1 MGSRAETRTWVGQ
14 LKAETPVWADTE
26 MPSSRFTWTRPT
38 THIYSYNREA
48 QNIIS
53 SRSARA
59 TSVTA
64 NESRSAMTS
73 TSESTMRSS
82 RAASVAATSDN
93 FSGYSGYYGRQLA
106 QIMQKQGPTAAAAAV
121 PVRES
126 LRAGYPAPTIY
137 PNKVIAGV
145 ASASGSASAS
155 SSTSVVRSTA
165 VSTKETTTTE
175 SKISREQVL
184 RAQSESI
191 EYGKR
196 SKSQA
201 LRRAEMH
208 AASSG
213 KDPRHTVLPRSLGD
227 DICKV
232 VADLLI
238 SPYESKEVNAA
249 KASYAQGRLKVDRM
263 EKQLQNLT
271 DSAMSYKSIY
281 AKSAAQMAREAM
293 EACEQEAA
301 SSKKVRRTVVEESS
315 RRVAAA

>member
-1 MGSRAETRTWVGQ
+1 
-14 LKAETPVWADTE
+14 

-59 TSVTA
+59 TSVAA

-126 LRAGYPAPTIY
+126 LRAGSPAPTIY
-137 PNKVIAGV
+137 PNKAV
-145 ASASGSASAS
+145 ATSASGSASAS
-155 SSTSVVRSTA
+155 SSTSVARSTA

-232 VADLLI
+232 VADLHI

-263 EKQLQNLT
+263 EKQLQHLT

>member
-1 MGSRAETRTWVGQ
+1 MGSRAEAGRGEAEQ
-14 LKAETPVWADTE
+14 LEAAVNNQQSIVN
-26 MPSSRFTWTRPT
+26 MPSSRWTWTRPT

-48 QNIIS
+48 QNILG

-59 TSVTA
+59 TSVAAT
-64 NESRSAMTS
+64 ESRSALTS
-73 TSESTMRSS
+73 TSESNVRSS
-82 RAASVAATSDN
+82 RAASVAASSDS
-93 FSGYSGYYGRQLA
+93 FQGYSGYYGRQMAL
-106 QIMQKQGPTAAAAAV
+106 IMQKQGPTAAAV
-121 PVRES
+121 PISES
-126 LRAGYPAPTIY
+126 LRAGSPAPTVY
-137 PNKVIAGV
+137 PRKAI
-145 ASASGSASAS
+145 ASASASASAS
-155 SSTSVVRSTA
+155 SSSMAARSTA
-165 VSTKETTTTE
+165 VSTQQTTTIE
-175 SKISREQVL
+175 SKLTREQVMK
-184 RAQSESI
+184 AQSESI

-208 AASSG
+208 AVSSG

-232 VADLLI
+232 VADLHI

-263 EKQLQNLT
+263 EKQLQCLT
-271 DSAMSYKSIY
+271 DSAMSYKSSY
-281 AKSAAQMAREAM
+281 SKSASQMAREAM

>member
-1 MGSRAETRTWVGQ
+1 MGSQAEAGKG
-14 LKAETPVWADTE
+14 KAEQGTAFRLIVR
-26 MPSSRFTWTRPT
+26 MPSSRWTWTRPT

-48 QNIIS
+48 QNVLS

-59 TSVTA
+59 TSVAA
-64 NESRSAMTS
+64 NESKSTLAS
-73 TSESTMRSS
+73 TSESNLRSS
-82 RAASVAATSDN
+82 RASSVAASTDS
-93 FSGYSGYYGRQLA
+93 FTGYSGYYGRQMAL
-106 QIMQKQGPTAAAAAV
+106 IMQKQGPTAAAAAV
-121 PVRES
+121 PISES
-126 LRAGYPAPTIY
+126 LRAGSPAPTIY
-137 PNKVIAGV
+137 PKKAATSASATT
-145 ASASGSASAS
+145 ASAS
-155 SSTSVVRSTA
+155 RSTA
-165 VSTKETTTTE
+165 ISNKETTTTE
-175 SKISREQVL
+175 TKLTREQVL
-184 RAQSESI
+184 KAQSESI

-201 LRRAEMH
+201 LRRAESH
-208 AASSG
+208 AVSSG

-232 VADLLI
+232 VADLHI
-238 SPYESKEVNAA
+238 SPYETKEVNAA

-263 EKQLQNLT
+263 EKQLQHVT

-281 AKSAAQMAREAM
+281 TKSAAQMAREAL

>member
-1 MGSRAETRTWVGQ
+1 VQ
-14 LKAETPVWADTE
+14 LSKVK
-26 MPSSRFTWTRPT
+26 MPSSRWTWTRPT

-48 QNIIS
+48 QNIMS

-59 TSVTA
+59 TSVAA
-64 NESRSAMTS
+64 NESRSALTS
-73 TSESTMRSS
+73 TSESNVRSS
-82 RAASVAATSDN
+82 RAASVAASSDS
-93 FSGYSGYYGRQLA
+93 FSGYSGYYGRQMAL
-106 QIMQKQGPTAAAAAV
+106 IMQKQGPTAAAAAV
-121 PVRES
+121 PISES
-126 LRAGYPAPTIY
+126 LRAGSPAPTVY
-137 PNKVIAGV
+137 PRKAIAT
-145 ASASGSASAS
+145 ASASASASAS
-155 SSTSVVRSTA
+155 SASVARSTA
-165 VSTKETTTTE
+165 VSTQQTTTTTE
-175 SKISREQVL
+175 SKLTREQVL
-184 RAQSESI
+184 KAQSESI

-208 AASSG
+208 AVSSG

-232 VADLLI
+232 VADLHI

-263 EKQLQNLT
+263 EKQLQSLT
-271 DSAMSYKSIY
+271 DTAMSYKSIY
-281 AKSAAQMAREAM
+281 SKSAAQMAREAM

>member
-1 MGSRAETRTWVGQ
+1 
-14 LKAETPVWADTE
+14 

-59 TSVTA
+59 TSVAA

-121 PVRES
+121 PIRES
-126 LRAGYPAPTIY
+126 LRAGSPAPTIY
-137 PNKVIAGV
+137 PNKAV
-145 ASASGSASAS
+145 ASASAS
-155 SSTSVVRSTA
+155 SSTSVARSTA

-232 VADLLI
+232 VADLHI

-263 EKQLQNLT
+263 EKQLQHLT

>member
-1 MGSRAETRTWVGQ
+1 MGQSSKGQERQSAVAAEA
-14 LKAETPVWADTE
+14 AELLSKVK
-26 MPSSRFTWTRPT
+26 MPSSRWTWTRPT

-48 QNIIS
+48 QNIMS
-53 SRSARA
+53 SRSTRA
-59 TSVTA
+59 TSVAA
-64 NESRSAMTS
+64 NETRSAL
-73 TSESTMRSS
+73 TSESTVRSS
-82 RAASVAATSDN
+82 RAASVAASADS
-93 FSGYSGYYGRQLA
+93 FSGYSGYYGRQMAL
-106 QIMQKQGPTAAAAAV
+106 IMQKQGPTAAAAAV
-121 PVRES
+121 PISEP
-126 LRAGYPAPTIY
+126 LRAGSPAPTVY
-137 PNKVIAGV
+137 PRKAIAT
-145 ASASGSASAS
+145 ASAS
-155 SSTSVVRSTA
+155 SASSASVARSTA
-165 VSTKETTTTE
+165 VSTQETTTTE
-175 SKISREQVL
+175 SKLTREQVL
-184 RAQSESI
+184 KAQSESI

-208 AASSG
+208 AVSSG

-232 VADLLI
+232 VADLHI

-263 EKQLQNLT
+263 EKHLQSVT

-281 AKSAAQMAREAM
+281 AKSAKQMAREAM

>member
-1 MGSRAETRTWVGQ
+1 MGSRAEAGKG
-14 LKAETPVWADTE
+14 KAEQGTALIVR
-26 MPSSRFTWTRPT
+26 MPSSRWTWTRPT

-48 QNIIS
+48 QNVLG

-59 TSVTA
+59 TSVAA
-64 NESRSAMTS
+64 NESKSTLAS
-73 TSESTMRSS
+73 TSESNLRSS
-82 RAASVAATSDN
+82 RASSVAASTDS
-93 FSGYSGYYGRQLA
+93 FTGYSGYYGRQMAL
-106 QIMQKQGPTAAAAAV
+106 IMQKQGPTAAAAAV
-121 PVRES
+121 PISES
-126 LRAGYPAPTIY
+126 LRAGSPAPTVY
-137 PNKVIAGV
+137 PRKAIVT
-145 ASASGSASAS
+145 ASASASAS
-155 SSTSVVRSTA
+155 SASSTA
-165 VSTKETTTTE
+165 VSTQQTTTTTE
-175 SKISREQVL
+175 SKLTREQVL
-184 RAQSESI
+184 KAQSESI

-208 AASSG
+208 AVSSG

-232 VADLLI
+232 VADLHI

-263 EKQLQNLT
+263 EKQLQHLT

-281 AKSAAQMAREAM
+281 AKSAHQMAREAL

>member
-1 MGSRAETRTWVGQ
+1 
-14 LKAETPVWADTE
+14 

-59 TSVTA
+59 TSVAA

-121 PVRES
+121 PIRES
-126 LRAGYPAPTIY
+126 LRAGSPAPTIY
-137 PNKVIAGV
+137 PNKAI
-145 ASASGSASAS
+145 ASASGMASAS
-155 SSTSVVRSTA
+155 SSTSVARSTA

-175 SKISREQVL
+175 SKISREQFL

-232 VADLLI
+232 VADLHI

-263 EKQLQNLT
+263 EKQLQHLT

-293 EACEQEAA
+293 EVT
-301 SSKKVRRTVVEESS
+301 KIFLL
-315 RRVAAA
+315 

>member
-1 MGSRAETRTWVGQ
+1 MGSRAEAGRGEAEQ
-14 LKAETPVWADTE
+14 LEAAVNNQQSIVN
-26 MPSSRFTWTRPT
+26 MPSSRWTWTRPT

-48 QNIIS
+48 QNILG

-59 TSVTA
+59 TSVAAT
-64 NESRSAMTS
+64 ESRSALTS
-73 TSESTMRSS
+73 TSESNVRPS
-82 RAASVAATSDN
+82 RAASVAASSDS
-93 FSGYSGYYGRQLA
+93 FQGYSGYYGRQMALT
-106 QIMQKQGPTAAAAAV
+106 MQKQGPTAAAAV
-121 PVRES
+121 PISES
-126 LRAGYPAPTIY
+126 LRAGSPAPTVY
-137 PNKVIAGV
+137 PRKAI
-145 ASASGSASAS
+145 ASASASAS
-155 SSTSVVRSTA
+155 SSSMAARSTA
-165 VSTKETTTTE
+165 VSTQQTTTIE
-175 SKISREQVL
+175 SKLTREQVMK
-184 RAQSESI
+184 AQSESI

-208 AASSG
+208 AVSSG

-232 VADLLI
+232 VADLHI

-263 EKQLQNLT
+263 EKQLQCLT
-271 DSAMSYKSIY
+271 DSAMSYKSSY
-281 AKSAAQMAREAM
+281 SKSASQMAREAM

-315 RRVAAA
+315 RRVVAA

>member
-1 MGSRAETRTWVGQ
+1 VQ
-14 LKAETPVWADTE
+14 LSKVK
-26 MPSSRFTWTRPT
+26 MPSSRWTWTRPT

-48 QNIIS
+48 QNIMS

-59 TSVTA
+59 TSVAA
-64 NESRSAMTS
+64 NESRSALTS
-73 TSESTMRSS
+73 TSESNVRSS
-82 RAASVAATSDN
+82 RAASVAASSDS
-93 FSGYSGYYGRQLA
+93 FSGYSGYYGRQMAL
-106 QIMQKQGPTAAAAAV
+106 IMQKQGPTAAAAAV
-121 PVRES
+121 PISES
-126 LRAGYPAPTIY
+126 LRAGSPAPTVY
-137 PNKVIAGV
+137 PRKAIAT
-145 ASASGSASAS
+145 ASASASAS
-155 SSTSVVRSTA
+155 SASSTA
-165 VSTKETTTTE
+165 VSTQQTTTTTE
-175 SKISREQVL
+175 SKLTREQVL
-184 RAQSESI
+184 KAQSESI

-208 AASSG
+208 AVSSG

-232 VADLLI
+232 VADLHI
-238 SPYESKEVNAA
+238 SPYESKEVSAA

-263 EKQLQNLT
+263 EKQLQSLT

-281 AKSAAQMAREAM
+281 SKSAAQMAREAM

>member
-1 MGSRAETRTWVGQ
+1 MGVEQRQRSAEQQRPLSSCQKSKV
-14 LKAETPVWADTE
+14 K
-26 MPSSRFTWTRPT
+26 MPSSRWTWTRPT

-48 QNIIS
+48 QNIMS

-59 TSVTA
+59 TSVAA
-64 NESRSAMTS
+64 NESRSALTS
-73 TSESTMRSS
+73 TSESNVRSS
-82 RAASVAATSDN
+82 RAASVAASSDS
-93 FSGYSGYYGRQLA
+93 FTGYSGYYGRQMAL
-106 QIMQKQGPTAAAAAV
+106 IMQKQGPTAAAAAV
-121 PVRES
+121 PISES
-126 LRAGYPAPTIY
+126 LRTGSPAPTVY
-137 PNKVIAGV
+137 PRK
-145 ASASGSASAS
+145 ASASASASAS
-155 SSTSVVRSTA
+155 SAAVSAAASRSIA
-165 VSTKETTTTE
+165 VSTTTTTTE
-175 SKISREQVL
+175 SKLSREQVL
-184 RAQSESI
+184 KAQSESI

-208 AASSG
+208 AVSSG

-232 VADLLI
+232 VADLHI
-238 SPYESKEVNAA
+238 SPYETKEVNAA

-263 EKQLQNLT
+263 EKQLQSLT

-281 AKSAAQMAREAM
+281 SKSAAQMAREAM

>member
-1 MGSRAETRTWVGQ
+1 M
-14 LKAETPVWADTE
+14 
-26 MPSSRFTWTRPT
+26 
-38 THIYSYNREA
+38 
-48 QNIIS
+48 S

-59 TSVTA
+59 TSVAA
-64 NESRSAMTS
+64 NETRSAL
-73 TSESTMRSS
+73 TSESTVRSS
-82 RAASVAATSDN
+82 RAASVAASADS
-93 FSGYSGYYGRQLA
+93 FSGYSGYYGRQMAL
-106 QIMQKQGPTAAAAAV
+106 IMQKQGPTAAAAAV
-121 PVRES
+121 PISES
-126 LRAGYPAPTIY
+126 LRAGSPAPTVY
-137 PNKVIAGV
+137 PRKAIST
-145 ASASGSASAS
+145 ASASATSAS
-155 SSTSVVRSTA
+155 SASVARSTA
-165 VSTKETTTTE
+165 VSTQETTTTE
-175 SKISREQVL
+175 SKLTREQVL
-184 RAQSESI
+184 KAQSESI

-208 AASSG
+208 AVSSG

-232 VADLLI
+232 VADLHI
-238 SPYESKEVNAA
+238 SPYESKEVSAA

-263 EKQLQNLT
+263 EKHLQSVT

-281 AKSAAQMAREAM
+281 AKSAKQMAREAM

>member
-1 MGSRAETRTWVGQ
+1 MGVEQRQRSAEQQRPLSSCQKSKV
-14 LKAETPVWADTE
+14 K
-26 MPSSRFTWTRPT
+26 MPSSRWTWTRPT

-48 QNIIS
+48 QNIMS
-53 SRSARA
+53 SRSVRA
-59 TSVTA
+59 TSVAA
-64 NESRSAMTS
+64 NESRSALTS
-73 TSESTMRSS
+73 TSESNVRSS
-82 RAASVAATSDN
+82 RAASVAAPSDS
-93 FSGYSGYYGRQLA
+93 FTGYSGYYGRQMAL
-106 QIMQKQGPTAAAAAV
+106 IMQKQGPTAAAAAV
-121 PVRES
+121 PISES
-126 LRAGYPAPTIY
+126 LRAGSPAPTVY
-137 PNKVIAGV
+137 PRKAIAT
-145 ASASGSASAS
+145 ASASAS
-155 SSTSVVRSTA
+155 ASAVSSTA
-165 VSTKETTTTE
+165 VSTQQTTTTTE
-175 SKISREQVL
+175 SKLTREQVL
-184 RAQSESI
+184 KAQSESI

-208 AASSG
+208 AVSSG

-232 VADLLI
+232 VADLHI
-238 SPYESKEVNAA
+238 SPYETKEVNAA

-263 EKQLQNLT
+263 EKQLQSLT

-281 AKSAAQMAREAM
+281 SKSTAQMAREAM

>member
-14 LKAETPVWADTE
+14 RKAETPVWADTE

-59 TSVTA
+59 TSVAA

-126 LRAGYPAPTIY
+126 LRAGSPAPTIY
-137 PNKVIAGV
+137 PNKAV
-145 ASASGSASAS
+145 ATSGSASASAS
-155 SSTSVVRSTA
+155 SSTSVARSTA
-165 VSTKETTTTE
+165 VSTKETTTSE

-232 VADLLI
+232 VAGLHI

-263 EKQLQNLT
+263 EKQLQHLT

-315 RRVAAA
+315 RWVAAA

>member
-1 MGSRAETRTWVGQ
+1 M
-14 LKAETPVWADTE
+14 
-26 MPSSRFTWTRPT
+26 
-38 THIYSYNREA
+38 
-48 QNIIS
+48 S

-59 TSVTA
+59 TSVAA
-64 NESRSAMTS
+64 NESRSALTS
-73 TSESTMRSS
+73 TSESNVRSS
-82 RAASVAATSDN
+82 RAASVAASSDS
-93 FSGYSGYYGRQLA
+93 FAGYSGYYGRQMAL
-106 QIMQKQGPTAAAAAV
+106 IMQKQGPTAAAAAV
-121 PVRES
+121 PISES
-126 LRAGYPAPTIY
+126 LRAGSPAPTVY
-137 PNKVIAGV
+137 PRK
-145 ASASGSASAS
+145 ASASASAS
-155 SSTSVVRSTA
+155 SSSMSARSTA
-165 VSTKETTTTE
+165 VSTQQTTTTE
-175 SKISREQVL
+175 SKLTREQVL
-184 RAQSESI
+184 KAQSESI

-208 AASSG
+208 AVSSG

-232 VADLLI
+232 VADLHI

-263 EKQLQNLT
+263 EKQLQCLT

-281 AKSAAQMAREAM
+281 SKSAAQMAREAM

>member
-1 MGSRAETRTWVGQ
+1 MG
-14 LKAETPVWADTE
+14 
-26 MPSSRFTWTRPT
+26 
-38 THIYSYNREA
+38 
-48 QNIIS
+48 
-53 SRSARA
+53 RSARA
-59 TSVTA
+59 TSVAA

-73 TSESTMRSS
+73 TAESTMRSS

-126 LRAGYPAPTIY
+126 LRAGSPAPTIY
-137 PNKVIAGV
+137 PNKTT
-145 ASASGSASAS
+145 SASGSASAS
-155 SSTSVVRSTA
+155 SSTSVARSTA
-165 VSTKETTTTE
+165 LSTKETSTTE

-232 VADLLI
+232 VADLHI

-263 EKQLQNLT
+263 EKQLQHLT

-281 AKSAAQMAREAM
+281 AKSAAQMAREAV

>member
-1 MGSRAETRTWVGQ
+1 M
-14 LKAETPVWADTE
+14 
-26 MPSSRFTWTRPT
+26 
-38 THIYSYNREA
+38 
-48 QNIIS
+48 S

-59 TSVTA
+59 TSVAA
-64 NESRSAMTS
+64 NETRSAL
-73 TSESTMRSS
+73 TSESTARSS
-82 RAASVAATSDN
+82 RAASVAASADS
-93 FSGYSGYYGRQLA
+93 FSGYSGYYGRQMAL
-106 QIMQKQGPTAAAAAV
+106 IMQKQGPTAAAAAV
-121 PVRES
+121 PISES
-126 LRAGYPAPTIY
+126 LRAGSPAPTVY
-137 PNKVIAGV
+137 PRKAIAT
-145 ASASGSASAS
+145 ASASAS
-155 SSTSVVRSTA
+155 AASSASVARSTA
-165 VSTKETTTTE
+165 VSTQETTTTE
-175 SKISREQVL
+175 SKLTREQVL
-184 RAQSESI
+184 KAQSESI

-208 AASSG
+208 AVSSG

-232 VADLLI
+232 VADLHI

-263 EKQLQNLT
+263 EKQLQSVT

-281 AKSAAQMAREAM
+281 AKSAKQMAKEAM

>member
-1 MGSRAETRTWVGQ
+1 MGSRAETGTWVGQ
-14 LKAETPVWADTE
+14 RKAETPVWTDTE

-38 THIYSYNREA
+38 MHIYSYNREA

-59 TSVTA
+59 TSVAA

-121 PVRES
+121 PIRES
-126 LRAGYPAPTIY
+126 LRAGSPAPTIY
-137 PNKVIAGV
+137 PNKAIT
-145 ASASGSASAS
+145 SASGSASAS
-155 SSTSVVRSTA
+155 SSTSVARSTA
-165 VSTKETTTTE
+165 VSTKETTTE

-232 VADLLI
+232 VADLHI

-263 EKQLQNLT
+263 EKQLQHLT

>member
-14 LKAETPVWADTE
+14 RKTETPVVWADTE

-59 TSVTA
+59 TSVAA

-82 RAASVAATSDN
+82 RAASVAATSDT

-106 QIMQKQGPTAAAAAV
+106 QIMQKQGSTAAAAAV

-126 LRAGYPAPTIY
+126 LRAGSPAPTIY
-137 PNKVIAGV
+137 PNKAV

-155 SSTSVVRSTA
+155 SSTSVARSTA

-232 VADLLI
+232 VADLHI

-301 SSKKVRRTVVEESS
+301 SSKKVRRTVVGESS

>member
-1 MGSRAETRTWVGQ
+1 MGSRAKAGKG
-14 LKAETPVWADTE
+14 KAEQGTALQLIVR
-26 MPSSRFTWTRPT
+26 MPSSRWTWTRPT

-48 QNIIS
+48 QNVLS

-59 TSVTA
+59 TSVAA
-64 NESRSAMTS
+64 NESKSTLAS
-73 TSESTMRSS
+73 TSESNLRSS
-82 RAASVAATSDN
+82 RASSVAASTDS
-93 FSGYSGYYGRQLA
+93 FTGYSGYYGRQMAL
-106 QIMQKQGPTAAAAAV
+106 IMQKQGPTAAAAAV
-121 PVRES
+121 PISES
-126 LRAGYPAPTIY
+126 LRAGSPAPTIY
-137 PNKVIAGV
+137 PKKAATSASATT
-145 ASASGSASAS
+145 ASAS
-155 SSTSVVRSTA
+155 RSTA
-165 VSTKETTTTE
+165 ISTKETTTTE
-175 SKISREQVL
+175 TKLTREQVL
-184 RAQSESI
+184 KAQSESI

-201 LRRAEMH
+201 LRRAESH
-208 AASSG
+208 AVSSG

-232 VADLLI
+232 VADLHI
-238 SPYESKEVNAA
+238 SPYETKEVNAA

-263 EKQLQNLT
+263 EKQLQHVT

-281 AKSAAQMAREAM
+281 TKSAAQMAREAL

>member
-1 MGSRAETRTWVGQ
+1 MGAAEATGQ
-14 LKAETPVWADTE
+14 LSKVK
-26 MPSSRFTWTRPT
+26 MPSSRWTWTRPT

-48 QNIIS
+48 QNIMS

-59 TSVTA
+59 TSVAA
-64 NESRSAMTS
+64 NESRSALTS
-73 TSESTMRSS
+73 TSESNVRSS
-82 RAASVAATSDN
+82 RAASVAASSDS
-93 FSGYSGYYGRQLA
+93 FAGYSGYYGRQMAL
-106 QIMQKQGPTAAAAAV
+106 IMQKQGPTAVAAAV
-121 PVRES
+121 PISES
-126 LRAGYPAPTIY
+126 LRAGSPAPPVY
-137 PNKVIAGV
+137 PRKAIA
-145 ASASGSASAS
+145 SASAS
-155 SSTSVVRSTA
+155 SSSAVARSTA
-165 VSTKETTTTE
+165 VSTQQTTTTE
-175 SKISREQVL
+175 SKLTREQVL
-184 RAQSESI
+184 KAQSESI

-208 AASSG
+208 AVSSG

-232 VADLLI
+232 VADLHI

-263 EKQLQNLT
+263 EKQLQSLT
-271 DSAMSYKSIY
+271 DTAMSYKSIY
-281 AKSAAQMAREAM
+281 SKSAAQMAREAM

>member
-1 MGSRAETRTWVGQ
+1 MGSRAKAGKG
-14 LKAETPVWADTE
+14 KAEQGTALQLTVR
-26 MPSSRFTWTRPT
+26 MPSSRWTWTRPT

-48 QNIIS
+48 QNVLS

-59 TSVTA
+59 TSVAA
-64 NESRSAMTS
+64 NESKSTLTS
-73 TSESTMRSS
+73 TSESNLRSS
-82 RAASVAATSDN
+82 RAASVAASTDS
-93 FSGYSGYYGRQLA
+93 FTGYSGYYGRQMAL
-106 QIMQKQGPTAAAAAV
+106 IMQKQGPTAAAAAV
-121 PVRES
+121 PISES
-126 LRAGYPAPTIY
+126 LRAGSPAPTIY
-137 PNKVIAGV
+137 PKKAATSSTSAT
-145 ASASGSASAS
+145 ASAS
-155 SSTSVVRSTA
+155 RSTA
-165 VSTKETTTTE
+165 ISTKETTTTE
-175 SKISREQVL
+175 TKLTREQVL
-184 RAQSESI
+184 KAQSEST

-201 LRRAEMH
+201 LRRAESH
-208 AASSG
+208 AVSSG

-232 VADLLI
+232 VADLHI
-238 SPYESKEVNAA
+238 SPYETKEVNAA

-263 EKQLQNLT
+263 EKQLQHVT

-281 AKSAAQMAREAM
+281 TKSAAQMARKAL

>member
-1 MGSRAETRTWVGQ
+1 MGSRAKAGKG
-14 LKAETPVWADTE
+14 KAEQGTALRLIVR
-26 MPSSRFTWTRPT
+26 MPSSRWTWTRST

-48 QNIIS
+48 QNVLS

-59 TSVTA
+59 TSVAA
-64 NESRSAMTS
+64 NESKSTLTS
-73 TSESTMRSS
+73 TSESNLRSS
-82 RAASVAATSDN
+82 RASSVAASTDS
-93 FSGYSGYYGRQLA
+93 FTGYSGYYGRQMAL
-106 QIMQKQGPTAAAAAV
+106 IMQKQGPTAAAAAV
-121 PVRES
+121 PISES
-126 LRAGYPAPTIY
+126 LRAGSPAPTVY
-137 PNKVIAGV
+137 PRKAIA
-145 ASASGSASAS
+145 SASAS
-155 SSTSVVRSTA
+155 SSSAVARSTA
-165 VSTKETTTTE
+165 VSTQQTTTTE
-175 SKISREQVL
+175 SKLTREQVL
-184 RAQSESI
+184 KAQSESI

-196 SKSQA
+196 LKSQA

-208 AASSG
+208 AVSSG

-232 VADLLI
+232 VADLHI

-263 EKQLQNLT
+263 EKQLQSLT

-281 AKSAAQMAREAM
+281 TKSAAQMAREAL